1 MTSGSQ
7 PGNERRTAL
16 SIQEALRRFMKQTP
30 LAFAVTHGPRH
41 RLVYTN
47 SAFKRLAGMTHGDV
61 FGTSIADVFRGKDGT
76 ALGAILDR
84 AFREG
89 VDLVGERPEATGAR
103 ASDWECNVWPV
114 IDDHGNSE
122 ALGIEIREIT
132 PSDAALD
139 LQRQVAEQMLL
150 GALRERGLAEDA
162 EAARRRATFLAE
174 SGRLLAESENQA
186 STFMALAKLALP
198 TLGAWCIMDI
208 LGDEIGEIRRLGI
221 YHPDPEKQ
229 KLAENLETTWLPRL
243 DDVFGAPAMLRD
255 QRTTAITEDVDAIVA
270 ATARNAENLSILRQL
285 GIGSLL
291 TVPLVARK
299 KLLGAITFISAQ
311 HGYAYSTEEIQLA
324 EDLAGRGALA
334 LDNAQAYDRAL
345 VLQRTAETA
354 NRAKSAFLSAM
365 SHELRTP
372 LNAIGG
378 YIDLLDMG
386 LRGPVTEQQHADF
399 ARVRVSQR
407 HLSLLI
413 TEILTFARVESG
425 KVSYEITEIKACDA
439 LQHAVELVEPLFAQK
454 GLVFDGIS
462 GDQTV
467 IARGDSERVTQI
479 LVNLLSNAIKF
490 TRSGGHISADCGA
503 TPDAVML
510 RVSDTGRGIA
520 TDKHETIF
528 EPFIQLQEGLADRD
542 SGVGLGLAISRDLAR
557 AMGGNLAVE
566 SEEGKGSRFTLSL
579 PRSDAAP
586 SVDRRQRLVERR
598 KGQVERRAPPNDGD
612 AE

>member
-1 MTSGSQ
+1 MASGSQ
-7 PGNERRTAL
+7 PGNDRETAV

-30 LAFAVTHGPRH
+30 VAFAVTHGAEH

-47 SAFKRLAGMTHGDV
+47 SAFNRLAGITDGD
-61 FGTSIADVFRGKDGT
+61 
-76 ALGAILDR
+76 ALGKPIGEVFDASDGAALSAIFDR
-84 AFREG
+84 AFRQG
-89 VDLVGERPEATGAR
+89 VDLLDERPAGSGGR
-103 ASDWECNVWPV
+103 ASSWECDVWPV
-114 IDDHGNSE
+114 MDDNGHSE
-122 ALGIEIREIT
+122 ALGIEIRETT
-132 PSDAALD
+132 PADGVVD

-150 GALRERGLAEDA
+150 SALRERGLAEDA
-162 EAARRRATFLAE
+162 DAARRRAAFLAE
-174 SGRLLAESENQA
+174 SGRLLAESENQTG
-186 STFMALAKLALP
+186 TFIALAKLALP
-198 TLGAWCIMDI
+198 TLGAWCIMDV
-208 LGDEIGEIRRLGI
+208 LGEDGEIRRLGI

-229 KLAENLETTWLPRL
+229 KLAEQLEATWLPRP
-243 DDVFGAPAMLRD
+243 DDTFGATAMLRD
-255 QRTTAITEDVDAIVA
+255 PRTAAITKDVDDIVA
-270 ATARNAENLSILRQL
+270 ATARNAANLSILRQL

-291 TVPLVARK
+291 TVPLIARK
-299 KLLGAITFISAQ
+299 KLLGAITFVSAQ
-311 HGYAYSTEEIQLA
+311 DGYSYATEDIQLA

-399 ARVRVSQR
+399 ARVKVSQR

-439 LQHAVELVEPLFAQK
+439 LRHAVELVEPLFGQK

-462 GDQTV
+462 GDQAV
-467 IARGDSERVTQI
+467 VARGDVDRVTQI

-490 TRSGGHISADCGA
+490 TPAGGHISAGCGA
-503 TPDAVML
+503 TPDAVTL
-510 RVSDTGRGIA
+510 SISDTGRGVA
-520 TDKHETIF
+520 ADKHETVF
-528 EPFIQLQEGLADRD
+528 EPFVQLKEGLADRD

-557 AMGGNLAVE
+557 AMSGDLAVE
-566 SEEGKGSRFTLSL
+566 SEEGKGARFTLSL

-586 SVDRRQRLVERR
+586 GVDRRRRRVERR
-598 KGQVERRAPPNDGD
+598 KGQVDRRSPPTDGGAD
-612 AE
+612 

>member
-1 MTSGSQ
+1 MISAGQ
-7 PGNERRTAL
+7 PGNERATAL

-30 LAFAVTHGPRH
+30 VAFAVTHGARH
-41 RLVYTN
+41 ELVYTN
-47 SAFKRLAGMTHGDV
+47 SAFNRLAG
-61 FGTSIADVFRGKDGT
+61 IADGD
-76 ALGAILDR
+76 ALGEPITEVFEASDGAALNAILDR

-89 VDLVGERPEATGAR
+89 VELLDERPEASDGR
-103 ASDWECNVWPV
+103 ASSWECNVWPV
-114 IDDHGNSE
+114 MDNNGHSE
-122 ALGIEIREIT
+122 ALGIEIRET
-132 PSDAALD
+132 SPSDAALD

-162 EAARRRATFLAE
+162 EAARRRAAFLAE

-186 STFMALAKLALP
+186 GTFIALAKLALP
-198 TLGAWCIMDI
+198 TLGAWCIMDV
-208 LGDEIGEIRRLGI
+208 LGEDGEIRRLGI

-229 KLAENLETTWLPRL
+229 KLAEKLEATWVPRPE
-243 DDVFGAPAMLRD
+243 DSFGAPAMLRD
-255 QRTTAITEDVDAIVA
+255 PRATAITEDVDATVA
-270 ATARNAENLSILRQL
+270 ATARNVENLSILRQL

-311 HGYAYSTEEIQLA
+311 HGYSYSTEEIQLA

-354 NRAKSAFLSAM
+354 NRAKTAFLSAM

-399 ARVRVSQR
+399 ARVKVSQR

-425 KVSYEITEIKACDA
+425 KVSYEITDIKACDA
-439 LQHAVELVEPLFAQK
+439 LHHAVELVEPLFGQK
-454 GLVFDGIS
+454 GLVFEGIS
-462 GDQTV
+462 GDQTIV
-467 IARGDSERVTQI
+467 ARGDSERVTQI

-490 TRSGGHISADCGA
+490 TPPGGHISADCGV
-503 TPDAVML
+503 TPDAVTL

-520 TDKHETIF
+520 REKHETIF

-557 AMGGNLAVE
+557 AMSGNLAVE
-566 SEEGKGSRFTLSL
+566 SEEGKGARFTLSL
-579 PRSDAAP
+579 PRSDASP
-586 SVDRRQRLVERR
+586 TVDRRRQMVERR
-598 KGQVERRAPPNDGD
+598 KGQVDRRTPSNDRD